1 VLILPLHRRLTA
13 ANFPYVT
20 ALLVLINVLVFCG
33 WQSGDDQIL
42 DKAAAYYQN
51 EHIDQYE
58 LPAYRAWLKQQGRS
72 EPSAP
77 SDDDE
82 DDDGVPPAQRAF
94 AMIQRDDAFLAALRA
109 DRVITPEQDDYPD
122 WRPLRSKFDEQWNSS
137 FTERHLLHFSQFD
150 LSRMFAAM
158 FLHGGAE
165 HLIGNMVFLALL
177 GMLVEG
183 ALGGGLF
190 LALYLLGGMGGQ
202 LFSLAWRWGEF
213 GGALGASGAIA
224 ALMGA
229 YCILWG
235 KRRVRIFYW
244 FFVVFD
250 YVKVPALWLL
260 PFWLGWQVLNLL
272 FNDGAHIGFDAHAGG
287 IASGALLALLAVKL
301 GWRNLDY
308 LDDEIHSEET
318 GNAFERAQAH
328 LGKLE
333 IAPAKALL
341 SPLMQAASPPLPLLL
356 AWYRCCH
363 YEKGQPELPAAVR
376 RLLDFPSTSPVER
389 GEIRKVL
396 DDYLATVG
404 APPLSDAELL
414 PLARHWLQS
423 GALADGEHVLKIL
436 SARSLASPGLA
447 DAWLQLANAYRD
459 GKDKARADRTYA
471 YVLQNFA
478 GSTAAQKAQFLL
490 NADRA

>member
-1 VLILPLHRRLTA
+1 
-13 ANFPYVT
+13 
-20 ALLVLINVLVFCG
+20 
-33 WQSGDDQIL
+33 
-42 DKAAAYYQN
+42 
-51 EHIDQYE
+51 
-58 LPAYRAWLKQQGRS
+58 
-72 EPSAP
+72 
-77 SDDDE
+77 
-82 DDDGVPPAQRAF
+82 
-94 AMIQRDDAFLAALRA
+94 
-109 DRVITPEQDDYPD
+109 
-122 WRPLRSKFDEQWNSS
+122 
-137 FTERHLLHFSQFD
+137 
-150 LSRMFAAM
+150 MFAAM

-250 YVKVPALWLL
+250 YIKVPALWLL

-301 GWRNLDY
+301 GWRKMDF
-308 LDDEIHSEET
+308 LDDEIRSEEI

-333 IAPAKALL
+333 IAQAKALL
-341 SPLMQAASPPLPLLL
+341 SPLMQPDAPPLPLLL

-363 YEKGQPELPAAVR
+363 YEKGQPELPTAVR
-376 RLLDFPSTSPVER
+376 RVLNFPGTGSTER

-396 DDYLATVG
+396 DDYLATTT
-404 APPLSDAELL
+404 APPLRDDELL
-414 PLARHWLQS
+414 PLARRWLQS
-423 GALADGEHVLKIL
+423 GALADGEHLLKIL
-436 SARSLASPGLA
+436 SARSLTSPGLA

-459 GKDKARADRTYA
+459 ENDKAHADRTYA
-471 YVLQNFA
+471 YILQTFA
-478 GSTAAQKAQFLL
+478 GSMAAQKAQFLL
-490 NADRA
+490 DADRA